1 MGSPPVV
8 LCYSS
13 FTPPIPACNV
23 LFELA
28 PAYEGDFTLLDQVSV
43 TDLNE
48 AERAKIEG
56 IVCTG
61 GYARTDHKLGKEIMD
76 LLPNLRVISTP
87 STGINHIDVQAA
99 TDRGVRVGR
108 SPGHFQSDSVA
119 EFAFGLLLASA
130 RSIVLATKVARTTA
144 FSSDQQKTQIFKPIQ
159 QVTGST
165 LGIIGFGNVGQ
176 EVAKKAKGFKMKILY
191 HSRTRKGDQEK
202 CLGVSFCPDLKKLL
216 QESDFVILCL
226 PYTDQT
232 KHIISSKELCL
243 MKPTATLIN
252 VGRGGTVNH
261 DDLTAALQNG
271 VIRGA
276 ALDVTEP
283 TDLPKDHPLF
293 KMQNVIITPHIA
305 FYTETSFTKL
315 YSCALDNLKA
325 GIKGEELP
333 FPVNNVSH

>member
-1 MGSPPVV
+1 MASSPVV

-13 FTPPIPACNV
+13 FNPPRPAFDV

-28 PAYEGDFTLLDQVSV
+28 PAYESDFTLLDLVAV
-43 TDLNE
+43 ADLKE
-48 AERAKIEG
+48 DERAKIEG
-56 IVCTG
+56 IICTG
-61 GYARTDHKLGKEIMD
+61 GYGRTDHKLGKEIMD
-76 LLPNLRVISTP
+76 LLPNLKVISTP

-130 RSIVLATKVARTTA
+130 RSIVLANEVARTTV
-144 FSSDQQKTQIFKPIQ
+144 FSSGQQKIGVFSPIQ

-165 LGIIGFGNVGQ
+165 LGIIGFGNIGRA
-176 EVAKKAKGFKMKILY
+176 VAAKAKGFNMKILY
-191 HSRTRKGDQEK
+191 YSRTRKEDQEK

-252 VGRGGTVNH
+252 VGRGGTINH
-261 DDLTAALQNG
+261 DDLTAALHNG
-271 VIRGA
+271 VIRGV

-283 TDLPKDHPLF
+283 DNLPKDHPLF

-305 FYTETSFTKL
+305 TYTESTFLKVFST
-315 YSCALDNLKA
+315 AMDNLKA

-333 FPVNNVSH
+333 YPV

>member
-1 MGSPPVV
+1 MASRPVV

-13 FTPPIPACNV
+13 FTSPVPAFD
-23 LFELA
+23 LFFELA
-28 PAYEGDFTLLDQVSV
+28 PAYEGDFTLLDEVAV
-43 TDLNE
+43 TDLSE
-48 AERAKIEG
+48 DERAKIEG
-56 IVCTG
+56 ILVSTG
-61 GYARTDHKLGKEIMD
+61 AINRTHRKVGKEIIN
-76 LLPNLRVISTP
+76 LLPNLKVISTP

-99 TDRGVRVGR
+99 TDRGIRVGR
-108 SPGHFQSDSVA
+108 SPGHFPSDAVA

-130 RSIVLATKVARTTA
+130 RSIVLANEIARTTV
-144 FSSDQQKTQIFKPIQ
+144 FSSGQQKIGMFSPIQ

-165 LGIIGFGNVGQ
+165 LGIIGFGNIGKA
-176 EVAKKAKGFKMKILY
+176 VAEKAKGFKMEILY
-191 HSRTRKGDQEK
+191 YSRTRKEDQEK
-202 CLGVSFCPDLKKLL
+202 HLGVSFCPDLKKLL

-261 DDLTAALQNG
+261 DDLKAALQNG

-283 TDLPKDHPLF
+283 DSLPKDHPLF
-293 KMQNVIITPHIA
+293 TMQNVIITPHIA
-305 FYTETSFTKL
+305 FYTETSLVKMLT
-315 YSCALDNLKA
+315 SALDNLRA
-325 GIKGEELP
+325 GGEELP
-333 FPVNNVSH
+333 YPVN